1 MAKSKGLDVST
12 PRDWETE
19 EDLRVL
25 TRAAEIKKDPK
36 RMARVKELAK
46 KRLEE
51 IASVAGAV
59 DAA

>member
-1 MAKSKGLDVST
+1 MAKVDMIAPKNE
-12 PRDWETE
+12 WEVE
-19 EDLRVL
+19 EDLRTL
-25 TRAAEIKKDPK
+25 MRAAEIKKDQK

-51 IASVAGAV
+51 VASVAGAV